1 MIRLHENNKRKG
13 ETVRRA
19 LFLVCLVA
27 LVAVPL
33 LLAAEKTT
41 TVKGEVVDTMCYA
54 SMGAKGE
61 SHAKCGIACAKKGIP
76 VGLVEEGKAG
86 KMYILLPKKDASG
99 LPDAVVDHMGKMVT
113 VTGHAYE
120 SGGNS
125 FLTVDEVK

>member
-1 MIRLHENNKRKG
+1 MK
-13 ETVRRA
+13 RA

-33 LLAAEKTT
+33 LLAADKTT
-41 TVKGEVVDTMCYA
+41 TVKGELVDTACYA

-61 SHAKCGIACAKKGIP
+61 SHAKCAITCAKKGIP
-76 VGLVEEGKAG
+76 VGLVEEGKAA
-86 KMYILLPKKDASG
+86 KMYILLPKKDAAG
-99 LPDAVVDHMGKMVT
+99 LPDAVIDHMGKVVT

-125 FLTVDEVK
+125 FLSVDEVK